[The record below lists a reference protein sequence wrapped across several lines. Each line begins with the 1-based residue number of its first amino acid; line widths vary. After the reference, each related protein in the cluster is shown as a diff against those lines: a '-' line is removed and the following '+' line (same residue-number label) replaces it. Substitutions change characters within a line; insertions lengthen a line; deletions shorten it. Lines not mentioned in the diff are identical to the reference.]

1 VLLSAFLI
9 ALGALSTAIVL
20 VLWARDRQ
28 TLVGEVARLEAERNG
43 AARAVDEQR
52 LALATTQGQLREA
65 FAALS
70 RSALEENRGDFVRH
84 AKLLLDPMQATL
96 VRVQTQLAEVDKAR
110 QGSFQA
116 VSTQLDLL
124 DRAQGQLRAATEGLS
139 RSLGSP
145 NVRGM
150 WGEIQL
156 RRIVELA
163 GMLDQCD
170 FMEKEAAISEN
181 GGRQVP
187 DLIIKLPGHATI
199 VVDAKVP
206 IDAYRLAA
214 NADTP
219 ASREQHLATHTR
231 QVREHIRALGA
242 KEYWKQFQPSPN
254 FVVMFLP
261 LDPLFQA
268 AFERDGSLFDLAA
281 KHRVIPAT
289 PMTLLGLLKAV
300 DAGWKQE
307 QLAKNA
313 EEIQQLGRELYER
326 LSTMTEHLEGVGR
339 NLRQAGD
346 SYDKLIGSLEQ
357 KVLPAAR
364 RFKDLG
370 VASTKDLELVEP
382 LRLVVRSVAKP
393 ELIARVTA
401 EEEIG

>member
-1 VLLSAFLI
+1 MLTTLLL
-9 ALGALSTAIVL
+9 ALGALATATVL

-28 TLVGEVARLEAERNG
+28 SLVSQVARLEAERD
-43 AARAVDEQR
+43 AATRAADDQR
-52 LALATTQGQLREA
+52 STLASTQTQLRDA

-70 RSALEENRGDFVRH
+70 HTALKENRQEFMEHAGSLLNPVRDT
-84 AKLLLDPMQATL
+84 LL
-96 VRVQTQLAEVDKAR
+96 RVQSHLAEVDKAR
-110 QGSFQA
+110 EGSFQA
-116 VSTQLDLL
+116 VATQLTMLE
-124 DRAQGQLRAATEGLS
+124 RAQSQLRSATEGLS

-145 NVRGM
+145 NVRGT

-170 FMEKEAAISEN
+170 FFEKEVATSDS

-206 IDAYRLAA
+206 IDAYRSAA
-214 NADTP
+214 NATTD
-219 ASREQHLATHTR
+219 AARDQHLNHHTR
-231 QVREHIRALGA
+231 QVRDHIRALGA

-268 AFERDGSLFDLAA
+268 AFERDGSLFDFAA
-281 KHRVIPAT
+281 THRVIPAT
-289 PMTLLGLLKAV
+289 PMTLLGLLRAV

-307 QLAKNA
+307 QLAENA
-313 EEIQQLGRELYER
+313 EEIRQLGRELYER
-326 LSTMTEHLEGVGR
+326 LATMTDHLDSVGR
-339 NLRQAGD
+339 NLKQAGG
-346 SYDKLIGSLEQ
+346 SFDKLIGSLEQ
-357 KVLPAAR
+357 NVLPSAR

-370 VASTKDLELVEP
+370 VASAKELESVEP

-393 ELIARVTA
+393 ELLPRAA
-401 EEEIG
+401 GDDDAG